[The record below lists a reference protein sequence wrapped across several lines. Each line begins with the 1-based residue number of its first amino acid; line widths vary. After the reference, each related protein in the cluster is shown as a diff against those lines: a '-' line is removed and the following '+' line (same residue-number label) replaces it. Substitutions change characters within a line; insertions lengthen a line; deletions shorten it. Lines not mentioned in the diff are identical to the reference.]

1 MRVTDKYFRWLCGQ
15 VCDLH
20 HPYNKY
26 SGLLETLHEMP
37 FTYTIEMDRNRDF
50 DGRKLRYDFADDF
63 RVPSLEMT
71 HIFGDQPSSVLEM
84 MIALSV
90 RCEDTIMYDEDLG
103 NQTGVWFWHMIE
115 NLGLMN
121 QTNRHLNRGII
132 HRTIRKFLNREYNYD
147 GSGGGFVRL
156 KHPRE
161 DLRNVEI
168 WYQFMWYLV
177 ELVDERR

>member
-1 MRVTDKYFRWLCGQ
+1 MNVTDKYFHWLCDR
-15 VCDLH
+15 VCDH
-20 HPYNKY
+20 SHPFRNY
-26 SGLLETLHEMP
+26 SELLEILDHIE
-37 FTYTIEMDRNRDF
+37 FTYTIDMDRNRDF
-50 DGRKLRYDFADDF
+50 DGRKLRYQFADDYYI
-63 RVPSLEMT
+63 PSET
-71 HIFGDQPSSVLEM
+71 IEHVFGDAPSSVLEM
-84 MIALSV
+84 MIGLSL
-90 RCEDTIMYDEDLG
+90 RCEVSIMYDQDIG
-103 NQTGVWFWHMIE
+103 DRTGVWFWHMIE